1 MEKIYNVTDFAEM
14 IGKSVKTLQRWDRD
28 GVLVAYRS
36 PSNRRY
42 YTHAQYLEYLG
53 QLNNSDGV
61 NVAYARAFSKNQA
74 EYLEDQLNLLRSYST
89 REGIPISVV
98 YTDYGSGLNFRRK
111 EWNKLIED
119 CIAGKIKRIYVTDQD
134 RFMTIGYDW
143 MYDLLKNFYGVTVV
157 PIGGIFQRSKGEAT
171 LEFLNVVEFYSQKNE
186 KLNKMKYKIREKLL
200 KEK

>member
-157 PIGGIFQRSKGEAT
+157 PIGGIFQKSKGEAT
-171 LEFLNVVEFYSQKNE
+171 LEFLNVVEFYSQKNA

-200 KEK
+200 KDE

>member
-186 KLNKMKYKIREKLL
+186 KLNKMKYKIREKLV
-200 KEK
+200 KDE

>member
-157 PIGGIFQRSKGEAT
+157 PIGGIFQKSKGEAT

-200 KEK
+200 KDE

>member
-157 PIGGIFQRSKGEAT
+157 PIGDIFQKSKGEAT
-171 LEFLNVVEFYSQKNE
+171 LEFLNVVEFYSQKNA

-200 KEK
+200 KDE

>member
-157 PIGGIFQRSKGEAT
+157 PIGGIFQKSKGEAT

-200 KEK
+200 KEE

>member
-171 LEFLNVVEFYSQKNE
+171 LEFLNVVEFYSQKNA

-200 KEK
+200 KEE

>member
-61 NVAYARAFSKNQA
+61 NVAYARAFSKNQV

-143 MYDLLKNFYGVTVV
+143 MYDLLKNFYGVNII
-157 PIGGIFQRSKGEAT
+157 PIGDIFQRSKGEAT
-171 LEFLNVVEFYSQKNE
+171 LEFLNVVEFYSQKNA

-200 KEK
+200 KEE

>member
-1 MEKIYNVTDFAEM
+1 M

-186 KLNKMKYKIREKLL
+186 KLNKMKYKIREKLV
-200 KEK
+200 KDE

>member
-143 MYDLLKNFYGVTVV
+143 MYDLLKNFYGVNIV
-157 PIGGIFQRSKGEAT
+157 PIGGIFQRSNDEAT

-200 KEK
+200 K

>member
-143 MYDLLKNFYGVTVV
+143 MYDLLKNFYGVNII
-157 PIGGIFQRSKGEAT
+157 PIGDIFQRSKGEAT

-200 KEK
+200 KEE

>member
-1 MEKIYNVTDFAEM
+1 MESDSNLLYFFQKFILKSYIRWIKNNPCIHTWIMEKIYNVTDFAEM

-111 EWNKLIED
+111 EWNKLI
-119 CIAGKIKRIYVTDQD
+119 
-134 RFMTIGYDW
+134 
-143 MYDLLKNFYGVTVV
+143 
-157 PIGGIFQRSKGEAT
+157 
-171 LEFLNVVEFYSQKNE
+171 
-186 KLNKMKYKIREKLL
+186 
-200 KEK
+200 